1 MKKLQQII
9 ILVFT
14 LTIVSCS
21 SESHSGK
28 INLKEGKEVTTG
40 YIEDTHGHILW
51 KVNEIIYDGEKY
63 IILYPRQGNNRDKV
77 IITKK

>member
-21 SESHSGK
+21 SESHPGK
-28 INLKEGKEVTTG
+28 IDLKEGKEVTTG
-40 YIEDTHGHILW
+40 YTDNT
-51 KVNEIIYDGEKY
+51 Y
-63 IILYPRQGNNRDKV
+63 IRTYLVEVKETLPFNDR
-77 IITKK
+77 

>member
-21 SESHSGK
+21 SESNSGK